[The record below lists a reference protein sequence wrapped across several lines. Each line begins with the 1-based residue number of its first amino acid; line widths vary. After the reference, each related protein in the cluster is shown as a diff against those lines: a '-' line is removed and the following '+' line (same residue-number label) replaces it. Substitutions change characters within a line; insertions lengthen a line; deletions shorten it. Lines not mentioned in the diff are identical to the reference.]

1 LFLDLYSAFFLKF
14 FVWKTDALKV
24 TTEKNIMIRTY
35 FNLTEDEAK
44 AILKNRR
51 QRNEQNWKVREDQ
64 EKKGFNQ
71 S

>member
-1 LFLDLYSAFFLKF
+1 
-14 FVWKTDALKV
+14 
-24 TTEKNIMIRTY
+24 MIRTY